1 MMRAA
6 TLLAWLPTALACSL
20 HPRLRRVAFPWQAAE
35 FHGIS
40 HRANMELGN
49 ILGRTSY
56 SIEAIPATSV
66 GGKYGSV
73 ALVNHLKVVGPV
85 AMKVIFEGMNEKGLT
100 VSAQSLTESVYEEG
114 SAQGKNDVSALDLAA
129 QLLSTCDSV
138 EQSLKF
144 VESVSVIAPAWLEA
158 LKLSKEGV
166 LHWAI
171 TDPTGRSVVLEYL
184 QGRRVVH
191 DNGPRVMTNDPNL
204 EWQWRNLNT
213 YSNLNPSFP
222 HQNDF
227 LGVYTNDEV
236 GVVPRAVGHGWNLF
250 GMPGDTSPPSRFVR
264 LFYLRGYALHASP
277 LSGWEDEL
285 FWAPLS
291 STTPFGSV
299 ARDAAQA
306 PVDQPEYTPYGILKI
321 PGELKML
328 VRGYRNSQWRQIDLS
343 KLDLTQAQSWPLED
357 GSLGIQDITGSGIQ
371 DLAV

>member
-6 TLLAWLPTALACSL
+6 TLLAWLPTALACSYVEL
-20 HPRLRRVAFPWQAAE
+20 PFPGRQPNSTAFLI
-35 FHGIS
+35 G
-40 HRANMELGN
+40 RTMELGN

-158 LKLSKEGV
+158 LKLSKEGG

-277 LSGWEDEL
+277 LSGWEDAVVL
-285 FWAPLS
+285 GTALLNNVFI
-291 STTPFGSV
+291 PFGSV